1 MHKKFVIIVLIVIS
15 TLLGVSGY
23 FANTQYEE
31 NTPFEIP
38 PENVNMASMTNY
50 NNINSIF
57 AEKISDYATYILY
70 ILPVVLLLIIVK
82 WLPEVPYMENIPQEL
97 A

>member
-1 MHKKFVIIVLIVIS
+1 MHKKFVVIVLIVIS
-15 TLLGVSGY
+15 TLLGVIGY

-57 AEKISDYATYILY
+57 AEKLAIMQHLVFSPRYMSPLY
-70 ILPVVLLLIIVK
+70 KQRTMDFIH
-82 WLPEVPYMENIPQEL
+82 
-97 A
+97 